1 MPSKWRH
8 PNEPTPLPARNLL
21 LLPPPLLL
29 LPFREYRHTSS
40 EERNQAGGWG
50 CGPADQKEAA
60 DPAVDRT
67 KKKETGI
74 INTNENAQTNTWAWG
89 SQPFRKKK
97 SQQLRTSPDLDGT
110 ATATAQAPGIAATT
124 DTTTL
129 SAATLADENA
139 STRSVST
146 NRQSRTEQSCSD
158 DWS

>member
-50 CGPADQKEAA
+50 CGPADQKEA

-74 INTNENAQTNTWAWG
+74 INTNQNAQTNTWAWG

-110 ATATAQAPGIAATT
+110 ATATAQAPGTAATT